1 MSPRHIPA
9 RRPRR
14 TVALGAALLA
24 AAVTLA
30 TLTTAPTANAAA
42 SVPSQG
48 SPTQLDVGN
57 WNVEW
62 LGAPDFGP
70 TDEALQQQNVR
81 DVMAGADM
89 DVWGLSEV
97 VSTSAFDTLVAGMPG
112 YTGVVANDPIV
123 TNGAQ
128 YYSDFGDTEQK
139 VALVWRSSMATLV
152 SAKVILTGQNSNFAG
167 RPPVEFTLRG
177 TFDGVTRDL
186 VFIVL
191 HAKAGSTQDAWNLR
205 NPASQALK
213 SYLDTTHPTQ
223 NVFVVGDWN
232 DDVDT
237 SITPGKASPYAN
249 FVNDAARY
257 TFPTRPLSLAGV
269 ASTTSYPDFIDHQL
283 TTNEV
288 QAKYVAGSA
297 TAFQPQAYV
306 PNYATT
312 TSDHYPVL
320 ARYDFVIGGGGGA
333 NQQPTASY
341 THSCTALTCTFT
353 DGSTDPDG
361 TVVSRN
367 WDFGN
372 GQTSTA
378 TNPTVT
384 YASAGTYAVSL
395 TVTDNGGATHTTTRN
410 VTVTAGGGGGPA
422 DVIIN
427 EVLANEPGSSTAGEA
442 VEIVNTGGTAISIA
456 GWTLRDGSAVRHTFA
471 AGTTLQPGKAITVF
485 GAGSAIPGGI
495 VAVAASTGG
504 LNLSNSGDQVILQ
517 NSAGT
522 TVQSMTYTSSQ
533 ASTDGVSLNRS
544 PDGSATGGWVKHDTI
559 SSLTRSPGQ
568 HADGTAY

>member
-81 DVMAGADM
+81 DVMVGADM

-205 NPASQALK
+205 SPASQALK
-213 SYLDTTHPTQ
+213 SYLDTTYPTQ
-223 NVFVVGDWN
+223 NVFVIGDWN

-237 SITPGKASPYAN
+237 SITPQKASPYAN

-257 TFPTRPLSLAGV
+257 TFPTRALSLAGV

-283 TTNEV
+283 TTNEA
-288 QAKYVAGSA
+288 QAKYVAGTA

-320 ARYDFVIGGGGGA
+320 ARYNFAIGGGGA

-353 DGSTDPDG
+353 DGSTDSDG
-361 TVVSRN
+361 TIVSRSWN
-367 WDFGN
+367 FGN

-384 YASAGTYAVSL
+384 YASAGTYPVSL
-395 TVTDNGGATHTTTRN
+395 TVTDNGGATHTTTQN

-422 DVIIN
+422 NVIIN

-442 VEIVNTGGTAISIA
+442 IEIVNTGGTAISIA
-456 GWTLRDGSAVRHTFA
+456 GWTVQDGTAVRHTFA

-495 VAVAASTGG
+495 AAVAASTGG
-504 LNLSNSGDQVILQ
+504 LNLSNSGDQVILRD
-517 NSAGT
+517 SAGA
-522 TVQSMTYTSSQ
+522 TVQSMSYTSSQ
-533 ASTDGVSLNRS
+533 ANSDGVSINRS
-544 PDGSATGGWVKHDTI
+544 PDGSATGGWVKHNTI
-559 SSLTRSPGQ
+559 SSLSSSPGQ
-568 HADGTAY
+568 RADGTVY

>member
-1 MSPRHIPA
+1 MKLSLR
-9 RRPRR
+9 
-14 TVALGAALLA
+14 ALGGA
-24 AAVTLA
+24 AAAAIALA
-30 TLTTAPTANAAA
+30 TISSPPAAHAATT
-42 SVPSQG
+42 VPSQG

-62 LGAPDFGP
+62 FGAPDFGP

-97 VSTSAFDTLVAGMPG
+97 VSTSAFDSLVAGIPG

-128 YYSDFGDTEQK
+128 YYSDFSNTEQK

-152 SAKVILTGQNSNFAG
+152 SAKVILPEQNSNFAG
-167 RPPVEFTLRG
+167 RPPVEFKLRG

-191 HAKAGSTQDAWNLR
+191 HAKAGSTQDAWNQR

-213 SYLDTTHPTQ
+213 SYLDTTYPTQ
-223 NVFVVGDWN
+223 DVFVIGDWN

-237 SITPGKASPYAN
+237 SITPGQASPYAN
-249 FVNDAARY
+249 FVNDTARY
-257 TFPTRPLSLAGV
+257 GFPTRALSLAGV
-269 ASTTSYPDFIDHQL
+269 PSTAGYPDFIDHQL
-283 TTNEV
+283 NTNEV
-288 QAKYVAGSA
+288 MAKYVAGSA
-297 TAFQPQAYV
+297 EAFQPQAYV
-306 PNYATT
+306 PNYTST

-320 ARYDFVIGGGGGA
+320 ARYDFVTGGAGGG
-333 NQQPTASY
+333 NQSPTAAF
-341 THSCTALTCTFT
+341 THSCTDLTCSFT
-353 DGSTDPDG
+353 DGSSDADG
-361 TVVSRN
+361 TIASRSWN
-367 WDFGN
+367 FGN

-378 TNPTVT
+378 TNPTVS

-410 VTVTAGGGGGPA
+410 VTVTTGGGGGPA
-422 DVIIN
+422 NVIIN
-427 EVLANEPGSSTAGEA
+427 EVLANEPGSNTAGEA
-442 VEIVNTGGTAISIA
+442 VEIVNTGGTEISIA
-456 GWTLRDGSAVRHTFA
+456 GWTVRDGSGVRHTFA

-485 GAGSAIPGGI
+485 GGSSSIPGGI

-504 LNLSNSGDQVILQ
+504 LNLSNSGDSVSLRD
-517 NSAGT
+517 SAGAT
-522 TVQSMTYTSSQ
+522 IQSMSYSS
-533 ASTDGVSLNRS
+533 SLSNSDGVSANRS
-544 PDGSATGGWVKHDTI
+544 PDLNATGAWVKHNTI
-559 SSLTRSPGQ
+559 SSLSQSLGQ
-568 HADGTAY
+568 RADGTVY

>member
-1 MSPRHIPA
+1 MPPRHISA
-9 RRPRR
+9 RRPRH
-14 TVALGAALLA
+14 TAALGAACLT

-30 TLTTAPTANAAA
+30 TLTTTPTAHAAT

-57 WNVEW
+57 WNLEW
-62 LGAPDFGP
+62 FGAPDFGP

-81 DVMAGADM
+81 DVMAGTDM

-112 YTGVVANDPIV
+112 YTGVVANDPTV

-128 YYSDFGDTEQK
+128 YYSDFGNTEQK
-139 VALVWRSSMATLV
+139 VALVWRSSLATLV
-152 SAKVILTGQNSNFAG
+152 SAKVILTDQNSNFAG

-213 SYLDTTHPTQ
+213 SYLDTTYPTQ
-223 NVFVVGDWN
+223 NVFVIGDWN

-237 SITPGKASPYAN
+237 SITSGKTSPYAN

-257 TFPTRPLSLAGV
+257 TFPTRALSLAGV
-269 ASTTSYPDFIDHQL
+269 PSTAGYPDFIDHQL

-288 QAKYVAGSA
+288 QAKYVTGSA

-320 ARYDFVIGGGGGA
+320 ARYDFAIGTGGGA

-341 THSCTALTCTFT
+341 THTCTALDCTFT
-353 DGSTDPDG
+353 DGSTDSDG
-361 TVVSRN
+361 TIVNRSWN
-367 WDFGN
+367 LGN

-395 TVTDNGGATHTTTRN
+395 TVTDNGGATHTTTQN
-410 VTVTAGGGGGPA
+410 VTLTAGDGGGPA

-442 VEIVNTGGTAISIA
+442 VEIVNTGGTETSLA
-456 GWTLRDGSAVRHTFA
+456 GWTLRDGTAVRHTFA

-495 VAVAASTGG
+495 AAVAASTGG
-504 LNLSNSGDQVILQ
+504 LNLSNSGDQVTLQ
-517 NSAGT
+517 DSTGT
-522 TVQSMTYTSSQ
+522 TIQSMTYTSSQ
-533 ASTDGVSLNRS
+533 ANSDGVSINRN
-544 PDGSATGGWVKHDTI
+544 PDGSATGDWAKHNTI
-559 SSLTRSPGQ
+559 SPLTRSPGQ
-568 HADGTAY
+568 HTDGTTY

>member
-1 MSPRHIPA
+1 MSPRHLPV

-14 TVALGAALLA
+14 TTTLGAACLA

-30 TLTTAPTANAAA
+30 MLTTAPASNAAA

-62 LGAPDFGP
+62 FGAPDFGP
-70 TDEALQQQNVR
+70 TDEALQQRNVR

-128 YYSDFGDTEQK
+128 YYSDFGNTEQK

-152 SAKVILTGQNSNFAG
+152 SAKVILTNQNSNFAG

-186 VFIVL
+186 VFVVL

-213 SYLDTTHPTQ
+213 SYLDTTYPTQ
-223 NVFVVGDWN
+223 NVFVIGDWN

-237 SITPGKASPYAN
+237 SITPEKASPYAN

-257 TFPTRPLSLAGV
+257 TFPTRALSLAGV
-269 ASTTSYPDFIDHQL
+269 PSTAGYPDFIDHQL

-297 TAFQPQAYV
+297 TAFQPQPYV
-306 PNYATT
+306 PNYPTT

-320 ARYDFVIGGGGGA
+320 ARYDFVIGGGGGPA
-333 NQQPTASY
+333 N
-341 THSCTALTCTFT
+341 
-353 DGSTDPDG
+353 
-361 TVVSRN
+361 
-367 WDFGN
+367 
-372 GQTSTA
+372 
-378 TNPTVT
+378 
-384 YASAGTYAVSL
+384 
-395 TVTDNGGATHTTTRN
+395 
-410 VTVTAGGGGGPA
+410 
-422 DVIIN
+422 VIIN

-442 VEIVNTGGTAISIA
+442 IEIANTGGTAISIA
-456 GWTLRDGSAVRHTFA
+456 GWTVQDGSAVRHTFA

-485 GAGSAIPGGI
+485 GAGSSIPGGI
-495 VAVAASTGG
+495 AAAAASTGG
-504 LNLSNSGDQVILQ
+504 LNLSNSGDQVILRD
-517 NSAGT
+517 SAGA
-522 TVQSMTYTSSQ
+522 TVQSMSYSSSQ
-533 ASTDGVSLNRS
+533 ANSDGVSINRS

-559 SSLTRSPGQ
+559 SSLSSSPGKR
-568 HADGTAY
+568 ANGTVY

>member
-1 MSPRHIPA
+1 MSPPRIPA

-14 TVALGAALLA
+14 TAELGTACLA

-30 TLTTAPTANAAA
+30 TFTTAPTAQAAA

-62 LGAPDFGP
+62 FGAPNYGP
-70 TDEALQQQNVR
+70 TDEALQQRNVR

-97 VSTSAFDTLVAGMPG
+97 VSISAFTTLVAGMPG

-128 YYSDFGDTEQK
+128 YYSDFGNTEQK

-152 SAKVILTGQNSNFAG
+152 SAKVILTDQNSNFAG

-213 SYLDTTHPTQ
+213 SYLDTTYPTQ

-237 SITPGKASPYAN
+237 SITSGKASPYAN

-257 TFPTRPLSLAGV
+257 TFPTRALSLAGV
-269 ASTTSYPDFIDHQL
+269 ASTTGYPDFIDHQL
-283 TTNEV
+283 TTNEAH
-288 QAKYVAGSA
+288 AKYVAGSA
-297 TAFQPQAYV
+297 KAFQPQSYV

-320 ARYDFVIGGGGGA
+320 ARYDFAIGGGGGA
-333 NQQPTASY
+333 NQRPTASY
-341 THSCTALTCTFT
+341 TPSCTALTCTFT
-353 DGSTDPDG
+353 DGSTDSDG
-361 TVVSRN
+361 TVVSRGWN
-367 WDFGN
+367 FGN

-384 YASAGTYAVSL
+384 YAAAGTYAVSL
-395 TVTDNGGATHTTTRN
+395 TVTDNGGATHTTTQN
-410 VTVTAGGGGGPA
+410 VTVTSGGGPA
-422 DVIIN
+422 NVFIN

-442 VEIVNTGGTAISIA
+442 VEIVNTGGTAISLA
-456 GWTLRDGSAVRHTFA
+456 GWTLRDGTAVRHTFA

-485 GAGSAIPGGI
+485 GAASAIPSGV
-495 VAVAASTGG
+495 VAVAAGTGG
-504 LNLSNSGDQVILQ
+504 LNLSNGGDQVILRD
-517 NSAGT
+517 ATGA
-522 TVQSMTYTSSQ
+522 TVQSLTYTSSQ
-533 ASTDGVSLNRS
+533 ADSDGVSLNRS
-544 PDGSATGGWVKHDTI
+544 PDGSATGGWAKHNTI
-559 SSLTRSPGQ
+559 SSLTSSPGR

>member
-1 MSPRHIPA
+1 M
-9 RRPRR
+9 
-14 TVALGAALLA
+14 
-24 AAVTLA
+24 TLA
-30 TLTTAPTANAAA
+30 TLTTAPVARAAA

-62 LGAPDFGP
+62 FGAPDFGP

-139 VALVWRSSMATLV
+139 VALVWRADMATLV

-191 HAKAGSTQDAWNLR
+191 HAKAGSTQEAWNLR

-213 SYLDTTHPTQ
+213 SYLDTTYPTQ

-237 SITPGKASPYAN
+237 SITSQKASPYAN
-249 FVNDAARY
+249 FVNDVARY
-257 TFPTRPLSLAGV
+257 TFPTRALSLAGV

-283 TTNEV
+283 TTDEV

-297 TAFQPQAYV
+297 TAFQPQPYV

-320 ARYDFVIGGGGGA
+320 ARYDFVIGGGGG
-333 NQQPTASY
+333 
-341 THSCTALTCTFT
+341 
-353 DGSTDPDG
+353 G
-361 TVVSRN
+361 
-367 WDFGN
+367 
-372 GQTSTA
+372 
-378 TNPTVT
+378 
-384 YASAGTYAVSL
+384 
-395 TVTDNGGATHTTTRN
+395 
-410 VTVTAGGGGGPA
+410 TAG
-422 DVIIN
+422 VVIN
-427 EVLANEPGSSTAGEA
+427 EVLANEPGSSTDGEA
-442 VEIVNTGGTAISIA
+442 VEIVNTGGTAVSIA
-456 GWTLRDGSAVRHTFA
+456 GWTVRDASAVRHTFA

-495 VAVAASTGG
+495 VAVAATTGG
-504 LNLSNSGDQVILQ
+504 LNLSNSGDQVILRD
-517 NSAGT
+517 SAGT

-533 ASTDGVSLNRS
+533 ANSDGVSLNRS
-544 PDGSATGGWVKHDTI
+544 PDGTATGSWVKHDTI
-559 SSLTRSPGQ
+559 STLTRSPGRR
-568 HADGTAY
+568 ADGTVY

>member
-1 MSPRHIPA
+1 MSSRHIPV
-9 RRPRR
+9 RRSRL
-14 TVALGAALLA
+14 TAALGAACLA

-30 TLTTAPTANAAA
+30 TLTTAPEAAA
-42 SVPSQG
+42 SAAVSVPSQG

-62 LGAPDFGP
+62 FGAPDFGP

-128 YYSDFGDTEQK
+128 YYSDFGNTEQK

-152 SAKVILTGQNSNFAG
+152 SAKVILTNQNSNFAG

-191 HAKAGSTQDAWNLR
+191 HAKAGATQDAWNLR

-213 SYLDTTHPTQ
+213 SYLDTTHPAQ
-223 NVFVVGDWN
+223 NVFVIGDWN

-257 TFPTRPLSLAGV
+257 TFPTRALSLAGV
-269 ASTTSYPDFIDHQL
+269 PSTAGYPDFIDHQL

-297 TAFQPQAYV
+297 TAFQPQPYV
-306 PNYATT
+306 PNYTTT

-320 ARYDFVIGGGGGA
+320 ARYDFGIG
-333 NQQPTASY
+333 
-341 THSCTALTCTFT
+341 
-353 DGSTDPDG
+353 D
-361 TVVSRN
+361 
-367 WDFGN
+367 
-372 GQTSTA
+372 
-378 TNPTVT
+378 
-384 YASAGTYAVSL
+384 
-395 TVTDNGGATHTTTRN
+395 
-410 VTVTAGGGGGPA
+410 GGGGPA
-422 DVIIN
+422 NVVIN

-442 VEIVNTGGTAISIA
+442 VEIVNTGGTATSIA
-456 GWTLRDGSAVRHTFA
+456 GWTIQDASAVRHTFA
-471 AGTTLQPGKAITVF
+471 AGTTLQPGKAITVY
-485 GAGSAIPGGI
+485 GAASAIPGGI
-495 VAVAASTGG
+495 VAVAAGTGG
-504 LNLSNSGDQVILQ
+504 LNLSNSGDQVILR
-517 NSAGT
+517 NAAGA
-522 TVQSMTYTSSQ
+522 TVQSMTYTSNQ
-533 ASTDGVSLNRS
+533 ADSDGVSINRS
-544 PDGSATGGWVKHDTI
+544 PDGSATGSWVKHNTI
-559 SSLTRSPGQ
+559 SSLSSSPGRR
-568 HADGTAY
+568 ADGTAY

>member
-1 MSPRHIPA
+1 MKLSLR
-9 RRPRR
+9 
-14 TVALGAALLA
+14 ALAGAAA
-24 AAVTLA
+24 AAITLA
-30 TLTTAPTANAAA
+30 TFSSPPAAHAA
-42 SVPSQG
+42 STVPSQG

-62 LGAPDFGP
+62 FGAPDFGP

-97 VSTSAFDTLVAGMPG
+97 VSTSAFDSLVAGMPG

-128 YYSDFGDTEQK
+128 YYSDFSNTEQK
-139 VALVWRSSMATLV
+139 VALVWRSSMASLV
-152 SAKVILTGQNSNFAG
+152 SAKVILPEQNSNFAG
-167 RPPVEFTLRG
+167 RPPVEFKLRG

-186 VFIVL
+186 VFIVM

-213 SYLDTTHPTQ
+213 SYLDTTYPTQ
-223 NVFVVGDWN
+223 DVFVIGDWN

-249 FVNDAARY
+249 FVNDTARY
-257 TFPTRPLSLAGV
+257 GFPTRALSLAGV
-269 ASTTSYPDFIDHQL
+269 SSTAGYPDFIDHQL
-283 TTNEV
+283 NTNEV
-288 QAKYVAGSA
+288 MAKYVAGSA
-297 TAFQPQAYV
+297 KAFQPQAYV
-306 PNYATT
+306 PNYTST

-320 ARYDFVIGGGGGA
+320 ARYDFVTGGAGGG
-333 NQQPTASY
+333 NQPPTAAF
-341 THSCTALTCTFT
+341 THSCTDLTCSFT
-353 DGSTDPDG
+353 DGSSDADG
-361 TVVSRN
+361 TIASRSWN
-367 WDFGN
+367 FGN

-378 TNPTVT
+378 TNPTVS

-410 VTVTAGGGGGPA
+410 VTVTTGGGGGPA
-422 DVIIN
+422 NVIIN
-427 EVLANEPGSSTAGEA
+427 EVLANEPGSDTAGEA
-442 VEIVNTGGTAISIA
+442 VEIVNTGGTVISIA
-456 GWTLRDGSAVRHTFA
+456 GWTVRDGSGVRHTFA

-485 GAGSAIPGGI
+485 GGASSIPGGI

-504 LNLSNSGDQVILQ
+504 LNLSNSGDSVSVRD
-517 NSAGT
+517 SAGAT
-522 TVQSMTYTSSQ
+522 IQSMSYSS
-533 ASTDGVSLNRS
+533 SLSNSDGVSINRS
-544 PDGSATGGWVKHDTI
+544 PDLNATGAWVKHNTI
-559 SSLTRSPGQ
+559 SSLSRSPGQ
-568 HADGTAY
+568 RADGTVF